1 MERIIK
7 KTIFPA
13 ILLIILAVFCT
24 PLAAKA
30 GAVNLDQQIPGL
42 KAGEGGTLVAAVSDP
57 DLFGLQWA
65 QNKKSTIE
73 NNEEDD
79 DFENENGEEI
89 FTRSKEN
96 EEVVSI
102 GQDRVI
108 QEDEVISGDVVVV
121 GGNLTV
127 YGRVK
132 GDAVCVGGDLTVGPK
147 ATVRGDLVNVGGK
160 AQIDPAAHIRGKKVN
175 VSGFSLDFL
184 RHFKGF
190 KKWDHH
196 FNLEGT
202 FLGRVLHLISSVAFL
217 LFMLFMAF
225 LMTVFMPRQLGHIEE
240 HLTGDFPCAAL
251 VGVAGLILLPLVCL
265 VFVITCVGIPFLPL
279 LLLAVLVACLMGYIA
294 FSRALGRKL
303 MGERPIMLQIF
314 IGLVLVQSASLLGNL
329 INLPGGAFSKVAFV
343 IRAIGAVI
351 FIGVSLVGL
360 GAALYSRWGKRTL
373 AQSQAKRKSN
383 GSNGSAEAAIST
395 ES

>member
-57 DLFGLQWA
+57 DPFGLQWA
-65 QNKKSTIE
+65 QNKKSTTE
-73 NNEEDD
+73 NNEVED
-79 DFENENGEEI
+79 DFENETGEEA

-108 QEDEVISGDVVVV
+108 REDEVITGDVVVV

-132 GDAVCVGGDLTVGPK
+132 GDAVCVGGDLVVGPK

-184 RHFKGF
+184 RHFKF
-190 KKWDHH
+190 
-196 FNLEGT
+196 
-202 FLGRVLHLISSVAFL
+202 I
-217 LFMLFMAF
+217 
-225 LMTVFMPRQLGHIEE
+225 IEQ
-240 HLTGDFPCAAL
+240 C
-251 VGVAGLILLPLVCL
+251 
-265 VFVITCVGIPFLPL
+265 
-279 LLLAVLVACLMGYIA
+279 
-294 FSRALGRKL
+294 
-303 MGERPIMLQIF
+303 
-314 IGLVLVQSASLLGNL
+314 
-329 INLPGGAFSKVAFV
+329 
-343 IRAIGAVI
+343 
-351 FIGVSLVGL
+351 
-360 GAALYSRWGKRTL
+360 
-373 AQSQAKRKSN
+373 
-383 GSNGSAEAAIST
+383 
-395 ES
+395 